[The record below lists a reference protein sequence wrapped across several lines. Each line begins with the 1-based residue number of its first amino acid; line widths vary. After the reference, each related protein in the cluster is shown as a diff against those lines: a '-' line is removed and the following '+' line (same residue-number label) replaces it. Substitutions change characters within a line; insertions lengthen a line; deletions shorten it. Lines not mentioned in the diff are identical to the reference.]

1 MKEALQE
8 LLNDIDR
15 LRHEDIIE
23 RIQEIIDGECE

>member
-15 LRHEDIIE
+15 LRHDDVIE
-23 RIQEIIDGECE
+23 RIQEILEEY

>member
-23 RIQEIIDGECE
+23 RIQEIIDGKRE